1 MKADYKRSIVSQKV
15 LTTTIAKLSIRVH
28 HISLLIRITESRVI
42 LHTLR

>member
-1 MKADYKRSIVSQKV
+1 MEADYKRSIVSPKT
-15 LTTTIAKLSIRVH
+15 LTTTIAKLSIQVH